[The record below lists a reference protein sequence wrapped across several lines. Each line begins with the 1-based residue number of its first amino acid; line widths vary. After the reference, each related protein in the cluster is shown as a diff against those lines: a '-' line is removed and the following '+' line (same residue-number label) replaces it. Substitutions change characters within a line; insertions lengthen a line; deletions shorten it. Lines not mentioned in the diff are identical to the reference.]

1 MEKDCATKYS
11 HSGLYDIFLYLII
24 FFLMAVESS
33 FYLINVISGTMRL
46 VICGIIFA
54 AVLVIHIRK
63 YINFKILLTAFF
75 LIAWAFLFDSIIAMS
90 VVKQT
95 YIIIIHILTGFTV
108 SLYIKK
114 GDFIDKYLN
123 IIYFLALF
131 SLVTF
136 ILNLI
141 APQITYSFPVIL
153 SRNKYTYY
161 NLLFSV
167 VTNNGYV
174 ARNYGLF
181 WEPGAFAFFLCI
193 ALYLELIV
201 KDNIRIPR
209 ILFLSATIFSTKSTM
224 GIIAVV
230 LIYVIYYIN
239 NPFKISARAKWLLLF
254 LLIAI
259 IASVF
264 ILPKSFWGDIFDK
277 LFVEDNS
284 GKTNSSTQTRYDAI
298 YYMLKE
304 FFNSITIGVGIE
316 KFIILQEEYSNNMAT
331 ATMIN
336 WLVIYGMVWGAVN
349 VLGYFKFFLTKKTS
363 VVSVAVILVFCS
375 LIVATENF
383 LLNPFIYALI
393 GYGCGGE
400 RN

>member
-1 MEKDCATKYS
+1 
-11 HSGLYDIFLYLII
+11 
-24 FFLMAVESS
+24 MAVESS

-393 GYGCGGE
+393 GYGFGGE

>member
-1 MEKDCATKYS
+1 MTS
-11 HSGLYDIFLYLII
+11 VSPVIFIG
-24 FFLMAVESS
+24 A
-33 FYLINVISGTMRL
+33 
-46 VICGIIFA
+46 
-54 AVLVIHIRK
+54 
-63 YINFKILLTAFF
+63 
-75 LIAWAFLFDSIIAMS
+75 
-90 VVKQT
+90 
-95 YIIIIHILTGFTV
+95 
-108 SLYIKK
+108 
-114 GDFIDKYLN
+114 
-123 IIYFLALF
+123 ALF

-153 SRNKYTYY
+153 SRNRYTYY

-209 ILFLSATIFSTKSTM
+209 ILFLSATILSTKSTM

-259 IASVF
+259 IASMF

-277 LFVEDNS
+277 LFVDDNS

-316 KFIILQEEYSNNMAT
+316 KFVILQEEYCNNMAT

-383 LLNPFIYALI
+383 LLNPFIYVLI
-393 GYGCGGE
+393 GYGFGGE

>member
-1 MEKDCATKYS
+1 MENFKKITKQQS
-11 HSGLYDIFLYLII
+11 PARTIAFGF
-24 FFLMAVESS
+24 
-33 FYLINVISGTMRL
+33 
-46 VICGIIFA
+46 
-54 AVLVIHIRK
+54 AVLI
-63 YINFKILLTAFF
+63 
-75 LIAWAFLFDSIIAMS
+75 
-90 VVKQT
+90 
-95 YIIIIHILTGFTV
+95 
-108 SLYIKK
+108 
-114 GDFIDKYLN
+114 FIGA
-123 IIYFLALF
+123 ALF

-239 NPFKISARAKWLLLF
+239 NPFKISAIVFLLF
-254 LLIAI
+254 SCL
-259 IASVF
+259 
-264 ILPKSFWGDIFDK
+264 
-277 LFVEDNS
+277 
-284 GKTNSSTQTRYDAI
+284 R
-298 YYMLKE
+298 
-304 FFNSITIGVGIE
+304 
-316 KFIILQEEYSNNMAT
+316 
-331 ATMIN
+331 
-336 WLVIYGMVWGAVN
+336 
-349 VLGYFKFFLTKKTS
+349 
-363 VVSVAVILVFCS
+363 
-375 LIVATENF
+375 
-383 LLNPFIYALI
+383 
-393 GYGCGGE
+393 
-400 RN
+400 